1 MYVVPLTILIVFL
14 LLYLNFKSVTRSLIV
29 LLSVPFAAIGAIWAI
44 YLLDYNMSVA
54 VWVGI
59 IALIG
64 VAAETGVLMIV
75 YLDQAYAKREQEGK
89 MVTISDLIEGAFE
102 GSVQRVRPIMMTVI
116 ATTAGL
122 LPIMWSH
129 GSGADV
135 MKRIAAPMIG
145 GMVTTTILTLLVI
158 PAIYIIWRGWNLK
171 KELPRTDLEDRQSA
185 NIHE

>member
-14 LLYLNFKSVTRSLIV
+14 LLYLNFKSVVRSLIV

-44 YLLDYNMSVA
+44 SLLGYNLSVA
-54 VWVGI
+54 VWVI

-75 YLDQAYAKREQEGK
+75 YLDQAYAKREQEGQ
-89 MVTISDLIEGAFE
+89 MVTVSDLIEGAFE

-171 KELPRTDLEDRQSA
+171 KEPPGTGLEDRQPT

>member
-1 MYVVPLTILIVFL
+1 M
-14 LLYLNFKSVTRSLIV
+14 
-29 LLSVPFAAIGAIWAI
+29 
-44 YLLDYNMSVA
+44 DYNLSVA

-64 VAAETGVLMIV
+64 VAAEIGVIMIV
-75 YLDQAYAKREQEGK
+75 YLDQAYAKREQEGQ
-89 MVTISDLIEGAFE
+89 MVTVNDLIEGAFE
-102 GSVQRVRPIMMTVI
+102 GSVQRVRPIMMTVVAI
-116 ATTAGL
+116 TGGL
-122 LPIMWSH
+122 LPIMWGH

-158 PAIYIIWRGWNLK
+158 PAIYIIWRSWNLQ
-171 KELPRTDLEDRQSA
+171 KELAITGLEDQQPT